1 MTKPYEISKHLVLE
15 SYRAVKAKGGSA
27 GVDQE
32 SIEAFEKNLKG
43 NLYKLWNRLSSGSY
57 FPPPVKGVAIP
68 KKTGGKR
75 MLGVPTVADRIAQT
89 VVKEKLEPLLEPIF
103 HQDSYGYRPNRS
115 ALDAVGVVR
124 GRCWRYDWVVEF
136 DISKFFDTM
145 NHELMMRAVGKHC
158 QIPWVLLYIE
168 RWLKAPMVNPEGE
181 LVDRTMGT
189 PQGGVISGGGTLLTS
204 LTLAIKSTKST
215 TSPPLNIC
223 KSGAFELYSFIR
235 GASWFLPA
243 GLKGNPVKIRDSTR
257 CCNPQR
263 AFSPECFLLCKPLSQ
278 ATGSGRRQREES
290 QKTCRDV
297 VSFGLKQFLSFHVQG
312 LLLFCEE
319 IVCFS

>member
-1 MTKPYEISKHLVLE
+1 MTKPYEISKHLVHE
-15 SYRAVKAKGGSA
+15 SYRTVKAKGGSA

-57 FPPPVKGVAIP
+57 LPPPVKGVAIP

-75 MLGVPTVADRIAQT
+75 MLGVPTVTDRIAQT
-89 VVKEKLEPLLEPIF
+89 VVKEKLEPHLEPIF

-124 GRCWRYDWVVEF
+124 ERCWRYDWVVEF

-181 LVDRTMGT
+181 LVARTMGT
-189 PQGGVISGGGTLLTS
+189 PQGGVISPLLAN
-204 LTLAIKSTKST
+204 LFLHY
-215 TSPPLNIC
+215 
-223 KSGAFELYSFIR
+223 AF
-235 GASWFLPA
+235 
-243 GLKGNPVKIRDSTR
+243 
-257 CCNPQR
+257 
-263 AFSPECFLLCKPLSQ
+263 
-278 ATGSGRRQREES
+278 
-290 QKTCRDV
+290 
-297 VSFGLKQFLSFHVQG
+297 
-312 LLLFCEE
+312 
-319 IVCFS
+319 